1 MEKLTTG
8 DIARITGKNKRTV
21 LNWIKNGKL
30 KSIVDDETGFNYVLE
45 DHFYTVFPE
54 YYRSSDVVKVDRN
67 ELSKLRKEIEELSK
81 KLIQKEAI
89 INAKDEHLSDLKES
103 HKNATVAFEKTLA
116 LLEHQKNEAEEQKKK
131 KKGLFSRL
139 FR

>member
-21 LNWIKNGKL
+21 LNWVKNGKL
-30 KSIVDDETGFNYVLE
+30 KSIVDEDTGFNYVLE
-45 DHFYTVFPE
+45 DHFYMVFPE

-67 ELSKLRKEIEELSK
+67 ELSNLRKEIEELSK

-103 HKNATVAFEKTLA
+103 HKNATIAFDKTLA
-116 LLEHQKNEAEEQKKK
+116 LLEHQKEAEEQKN
-131 KKGLFSRL
+131 KKGFFARLFS
-139 FR
+139 